1 MDKFIKRLQ
10 TRASR
15 KGISVSKSQVRE
27 VYTQVVVE
35 PESPSEEEMSAVI
48 QRLETQYFAPSHEPT
63 SELTTTV
70 SGGESFIQNKGE
82 IQQMTPVQPV
92 MGEDS
97 FIQNKGEIEQMT
109 PARSTAQPSSSTLAT
124 SNRSN
129 LTQASSANFGLTQ
142 QQIQQA
148 VEEQFGR
155 ENVETKTAI
164 LNYVC
169 KDTFNTAQ
177 ELQHALAKL
186 RQTKLDILLK
196 LINDHNQAASS
207 DETTLKAALAQ
218 ATEQRQRETEDFFG
232 SFENQLLEMR
242 ATFGV

>member
-27 VYTQVVVE
+27 VYTQVVTAPECPSEQDMISVIERLEEQFKAPAQE
-35 PESPSEEEMSAVI
+35 PESNQI
-48 QRLETQYFAPSHEPT
+48 
-63 SELTTTV
+63 TV
-70 SGGESFIQNKGE
+70 PES
-82 IQQMTPVQPV
+82 
-92 MGEDS
+92 
-97 FIQNKGEIEQMT
+97 IEQPTHFQKQQEEPQEMT
-109 PARSTAQPSSSTLAT
+109 PAQPAQQPTNSTLAT
-124 SNRSN
+124 SNRST
-129 LTQASSANFGLTQ
+129 LANVPDGNTGITQ
-142 QQIQQA
+142 QQIQEA
-148 VEEQFGR
+148 VEQQFGK

-207 DETTLKAALAQ
+207 DENTLKTALLQ
-218 ATEQRQRETEDFFG
+218 ASEQRQRETEDFFG
-232 SFENQLLEMR
+232 SFESQLASMR
-242 ATFGV
+242 AAFGV

>member
-27 VYTQVVVE
+27 VYCQVVGS
-35 PESPSEEEMSAVI
+35 PEAPTDEEIMVVI
-48 QRLETQYFAPSHEPT
+48 EQLEKQYLAPSHEA
-63 SELTTTV
+63 S
-70 SGGESFIQNKGE
+70 
-82 IQQMTPVQPV
+82 
-92 MGEDS
+92 GEDLS
-97 FIQNKGEIEQMT
+97 IPQPQITEITPENNPEIWETLQPPTPQQEPQEMT
-109 PARSTAQPSSSTLAT
+109 PAQPTAQPSTSTLAT
-124 SNRSN
+124 SSHSGI
-129 LTQASSANFGLTQ
+129 TQASSGNLAITQ
-142 QQIQQA
+142 EEIQQA
-148 VEEQFGR
+148 VEQQFGK

-169 KDTFNTAQ
+169 KDTFSTAQ

-207 DETTLKAALAQ
+207 DEKTLKTALLQ
-218 ATEQRQRETEDFFG
+218 ASEQRQKESEDFFG

-242 ATFGV
+242 AAFGV

>member
-27 VYTQVVVE
+27 IYTQVVVE
-35 PESPSEEEMSAVI
+35 PESPTDEEIVFVI
-48 QRLETQYFAPSHEPT
+48 EQLEKQYLAPSHKPDNQLATTEQATPTPQEEPQ
-63 SELTTTV
+63 E
-70 SGGESFIQNKGE
+70 
-82 IQQMTPVQPV
+82 MTHTQP
-92 MGEDS
+92 
-97 FIQNKGEIEQMT
+97 
-109 PARSTAQPSSSTLAT
+109 TAQASNSTLAT
-124 SNRSN
+124 SSRSA
-129 LTQASSANFGLTQ
+129 LSQASSANLGLTQ

-232 SFENQLLEMR
+232 SFENQLLQMR